1 MPGRMGDGVA
11 MPLPV
16 VVVAGGL
23 VVVADGLVVIV
34 DMLPVLV
41 APEDISPTHA
51 YVSAHIVRQSLP
63 TAGFHA

>member
-1 MPGRMGDGVA
+1 MTGEGVA
-11 MPLPV
+11 IPFPV

-23 VVVADGLVVIV
+23 VVVLDGLVVRV
-34 DMLPVLV
+34 DPLLVLV
-41 APEDISPTHA
+41 GPEDIKPTQA